1 MAEQDDQA
9 KAAQG
14 ESESA
19 TGPAYLV
26 TAQAPVEPSKRISES
41 NPRELE
47 LAFRQVL
54 NQPEKG
60 SPAANLAAAENE
72 SDSEAVEKKESAYK
86 NGFNLWADIFYGVLV
101 APRQTMMIL
110 SDSSRFPPTASHI
123 GGAVLLVLAALTL
136 TASLKLKVATVS
148 LSYFCTSF
156 ASWFTLTLI
165 LYYLSIW
172 MRGHRLT
179 LGNAF
184 IATGWAYLPML
195 FFAPV
200 ACLKQTALFAVCGP
214 AVALWL
220 IILQWIAFQTSL
232 RTSATKLAL
241 ILIVVPPIFVF
252 VYLFW
257 IGLASFALL
266 NTLINSLRLISLS

>member
-1 MAEQDDQA
+1 MSEAED
-9 KAAQG
+9 KI
-14 ESESA
+14 
-19 TGPAYLV
+19 
-26 TAQAPVEPSKRISES
+26 EPGKRLSES

-47 LAFRQVL
+47 LAFKLVL
-54 NQPEKG
+54 NQPETDAK
-60 SPAANLAAAENE
+60 AEE
-72 SDSEAVEKKESAYK
+72 TSAPEQKQDSAGRTESAYK

-101 APRQTMMIL
+101 APRQTMLIL
-110 SDSSRFPPTASHI
+110 SDSSRFPATVGHV
-123 GGAVLLVLAALTL
+123 GGTVALVLTAMALV
-136 TASLKLKVATVS
+136 ASLKLKAPS
-148 LSYFCTSF
+148 LAFSYFLSTFST
-156 ASWFTLTLI
+156 WFSLALI

-200 ACLKQTALFAVCGP
+200 ACLKNTPIFGLLAA
-214 AVALWL
+214 AISLWL
-220 IILQWIAFQTSL
+220 IALQWIAFQTSL

-241 ILIVVPPIFVF
+241 ILFVVPPVFVF

-257 IGLASFALL
+257 IGVACFSLL
-266 NTLINSLRLISLS
+266 NTIINQLSHALILFNCN